1 VDALWDKCLNEI
13 KKEIKP
19 QLFKTMFKDLKLVSV
34 DSKTLKIK
42 AKDRIVKEYLERNYL
57 PLIKEIASKEF
68 GKYLEVK
75 ILLPEEVHKPLQL
88 ELNLFKGQEKKEKI
102 ESNLNPKYTFENF
115 VVGASNQFAHAA
127 AIAVAENPGRA
138 YNPLF
143 IYGGVG
149 LGKTH
154 LMQAIGN
161 FIKNTT
167 PSKTVVYVTTE
178 SFMNDLIDALRNDR
192 MAQFREKYRT
202 VDVLL
207 IDDIQFISGK
217 DRTQIEFF
225 HTFNALYDA
234 GKQVV
239 LTSDRPPKDIP
250 MLTERLRSRFEWGLI
265 ADIQPPDF
273 ETRIAILRRKAETE
287 GIDIDDNVLKLIATI
302 IKSNIRQLEGAL
314 IKLKAKASLE
324 GRPIDEDLVRSMFS
338 IDSSVKVE
346 SPSRSDVPIDEIKRL
361 VCEKFGVEIEQIEG
375 SSRKKQIALARQVA
389 MYLARKFGN
398 FSFPKIASAF
408 NRDDHT
414 TVMHAVNKIENLRK
428 ENHEINQILLEL
440 ESQMNTLLGS
450 LR

>member
-1 VDALWDKCLNEI
+1 MDALWDKCLNEI

-19 QLFKTMFKDLKLVSV
+19 QLFKTMLKDLKLVSV

-250 MLTERLRSRFEWGLI
+250 MLTERLRSRFELGLI